1 MVDINTFFNISF
13 FETGFHC
20 VAKAGLKL
28 ATILLSQPPVCKTQ
42 VKPNIKRQRM
52 SEWIQCCFT
61 YLRPDY
67 NSSDVSK
74 TASRQHEKQ
83 NALFIYKNYS
93 TVSTESSESQFS
105 SRVTWSPRRVHPG
118 NQSCLSQK
126 TYLRNSSIKFLNVNV
141 MSFPYHSLEEHLR
154 WKTTGRFYGE
164 THLYVWVTRKTRY
177 TCVNRA
183 EHLKTLKSKHQTIS
197 NHYLLQLT
205 FLYYLYQNQMT
216 SANTSKYFEEM
227 LY

>member
-1 MVDINTFFNISF
+1 MNSVL
-13 FETGFHC
+13 FH
-20 VAKAGLKL
+20 
-28 ATILLSQPPVCKTQ
+28 ILERS
-42 VKPNIKRQRM
+42 
-52 SEWIQCCFT
+52 
-61 YLRPDY
+61 DY

-83 NALFIYKNYS
+83 NTHFIYKNYS

-105 SRVTWSPRRVHPG
+105 SRVTRSPSRVHPG

-154 WKTTGRFYGE
+154 WKTTGRFYDE

-177 TCVNRA
+177 TCVLT
-183 EHLKTLKSKHQTIS
+183 EQSILKLWNPSIK
-197 NHYLLQLT
+197 LLAIIT
-205 FLYYLYQNQMT
+205 YYN
-216 SANTSKYFEEM
+216 
-227 LY
+227 